1 MSIKPLELLGPT
13 LLMTAFVVT
22 PVYSKR
28 FGIRVSAAI
37 CGAAMTFLPAG
48 PTTLGGF
55 FLGTFGPVSAAS
67 LVIVASYLR
76 AVFIGAIYQ
85 TSRAMLVCLAVV
97 GLVFYPLT
105 FGLSDFDPYDLGYR
119 GVTIPALMLAFVLV
133 GWIAKSV
140 DILCWIL
147 LAALL
152 YAIGSYDSNN
162 LWDYLIFPADSIYAV
177 GALVIGAQRAHR
189 RPDKKQ
195 DPRLINF
202 KN

>member
-13 LLMTAFVVT
+13 LLMAAFVVA
-22 PVYSKR
+22 PVNSKR

-48 PTTLGGF
+48 STTLGGF
-55 FLGTFGPVSAAS
+55 FLGTFGPISAAT
-67 LVIVASYLR
+67 LVIVAGYLH
-76 AVFIGAIYQ
+76 AAIIGATYR
-85 TSRAMLVCLAVV
+85 TSYAMLVCLAVV

-119 GVTIPALMLAFVLV
+119 GLTIPALMLAFVLV

-152 YAIGSYDSNN
+152 YALGSYDSNN
-162 LWDYLIFPADSIYAV
+162 LWDYLIFPTDSIYAV
-177 GALVIGAQRAHR
+177 GAIVMALSARIVGPTKSGISSS
-189 RPDKKQ
+189 
-195 DPRLINF
+195 
-202 KN
+202 